1 MREGIQLELKDAE
14 VNEYGCYAL
23 CIIRWAEME
32 TFIGNFDAFSDN
44 DILKI
49 INHARQNGII
59 GPECFV
65 NNPVSLFNIAAGT
78 DFKTQCIKTTAPGKP
93 ISICCNKK
101 PMYTHFTLWA
111 DGKTWDPLPPNRAGA
126 AAYKPDSWRVLS

>member
-23 CIIRWAEME
+23 CIIRWAELAA
-32 TFIGNFDAFSDN
+32 DAENEIPLTDGE
-44 DILKI
+44 ILRI
-49 INHARQNGII
+49 INEARESGII
-59 GPECFV
+59 GSECFV
-65 NNPVSLFNIAAGT
+65 HNPPALYNLAARANQ
-78 DFKTQCIKTTAPGKP
+78 KTQCVKTTAPSKP

-111 DGKTWDPLPPNRAGA
+111 DGKTWDPLPPTRPGA